1 MTPHPLT
8 VLFLDHDLDDL
19 DADGVTARLDR
30 AIALK
35 GEPQRTETGDGWRFR
50 WPDRDVDIFA
60 SNTQGRLNLRVF
72 EEVDG
77 RRIRLHLDMPRDD
90 ALWSR
95 VGSEG
100 YRPLLDAARSIMDA
114 PRGGTTSS
122 ARSKKAPAIAT
133 NAVDALEAVLQRAL
147 DVLAA
152 LNPDFPMTTDI
163 RVTSPCLGSPGRIV
177 DDRSKHVFNQKVE
190 RLLLDGCPA
199 AGVLS
204 RDRCYHDVKP
214 LRAEG
219 RIRVA
224 TEDAMSRLRTLS
236 EVSGIVHGDLL
247 LKAGHATR

>member
-19 DADGVTARLDR
+19 DADGVTVRLDR
-30 AIALK
+30 AIALH
-35 GEPQRTETGDGWRFR
+35 GEPERSETGDGWRFR
-50 WPDRDVDIFA
+50 WPDLDVDILA

-72 EEVDG
+72 EEIEG

-95 VGSEG
+95 VQNDGH
-100 YRPLLDAARSIMDA
+100 RPLLDAARSIMDT

-133 NAVDALEAVLQRAL
+133 HAVDQLEAVLQRAL

-152 LNPDFPMTTDI
+152 LNPDFPVTTDI

-190 RLLLDGCPA
+190 RLLLEGCPA

-204 RDRCYHDVKP
+204 RDRGYHDVKP

-247 LKAGHATR
+247 LKAGRATR